1 MQYLPVTTID
11 NPYLP
16 FIKDLYHD
24 AFPQK
29 ERRDWKQLLSMI
41 GPAGEMKVQV
51 VTDQDKAIGLIIFWV
66 FDDWCF
72 IEHLAVDPSHRG
84 MKYGERIMSSF
95 THKMKILLEVEPPV
109 SDDAI
114 RRIRF
119 YEKLG
124 LCVLPLKYRQPSY
137 RESGIFYEMEL
148 MSNHPENEMEQF
160 EAVLSAVLQK
170 VYRFTLRVTE

>member
-11 NPYLP
+11 SPHLS
-16 FIKDLYHD
+16 FIKKLYHD

-41 GPAGEMKVQV
+41 GTAGEMKIEV
-51 VTDQDKAIGLIIFWV
+51 VTDQDKYIGLIIFWV

-72 IEHLAVDPSHRG
+72 IEHLAVDPDLRG

-95 THKMKILLEVEPPV
+95 TGKMKILLEVEPPV

-119 YEKLG
+119 YERLG
-124 LCVLPLKYRQPSY
+124 LCVLPLVYRQPSY
-137 RESGIFYEMEL
+137 KESGVFYEMEL
-148 MSNHPENEMEQF
+148 MSNCPGTGTGQF
-160 EAVLSAVLQK
+160 DAVLSAVLQK
-170 VYRFTLRVTE
+170 VYRFNLRQ